1 MNHYHLY
8 RLFQQ
13 MLEQNHMSERLEAI
27 AQHIGITTEELH
39 AQMLQYEK
47 TPTAARF
54 NACPDSDVYA
64 QFLKRLD
71 TERELMRKTLPV
83 LGINILPFQYNQ
95 FQHQHMSGLKIGQ
108 MVEIDLCDQYRLG
121 SVVRVTEVGR
131 TRFRENGVDVTV
143 RYPAWTMQEIT
154 IHDACV
160 KTIQPYRMNLKSIEK
175 LLEHR
180 RYHVGTLYVAC
191 Y

>member
-47 TPTAARF
+47 QPTAARF
-54 NACPDSDVYA
+54 NARPDSDVYA

-71 TERELMRKTLPV
+71 TEWELMCKTLPV

-95 FQHQHMSGLKIGQ
+95 FQHQHLSGLKTRRHPLRGVLLTGAARQTKPSQPI
-108 MVEIDLCDQYRLG
+108 E
-121 SVVRVTEVGR
+121 VTR
-131 TRFRENGVDVTV
+131 
-143 RYPAWTMQEIT
+143 
-154 IHDACV
+154 
-160 KTIQPYRMNLKSIEK
+160 
-175 LLEHR
+175 
-180 RYHVGTLYVAC
+180 
-191 Y
+191 